1 MKTTLRFRLTFS
13 HLLVTLISMVLVGT
27 LVWIAAGNLYLA
39 TQRDNLLNQ
48 AQLTALALE
57 GSQLPSFSP
66 DPYSQ
71 TTNVSPGIHTR
82 LLSESGAVIIGVP
95 FPEGRDPVQV
105 PPAQDP
111 GFVPAGELVTRPEI
125 QSALS
130 GQSSSAV
137 RRINALEGQRV
148 LYAAAPVFGADNQVA
163 SLVYIATPLPTNGLP
178 RSLILQIAGAVL
190 AGGCIAGL
198 TGILLARNL
207 SLPLEDLD
215 RAADAVSKG
224 NLGQQ
229 VPIHQT
235 VRELGNLGQSFN
247 KMTASLR
254 RSTELKN
261 AFIADVTHELRTP
274 LTVLKGTVETLQDG
288 ALDDKEG
295 RIKLLDSMNRETERM
310 IRLVNQ
316 LLVLARS
323 DADSLDL
330 EILTLNLAETA
341 QARADILAPLALRKG
356 VQIVLRVPPDA
367 DCHVSA
373 DPNRTAQ
380 VIDNLLD
387 NALRYAPPGSAVT
400 INLERS
406 GALVQ
411 CSIEDAGPGIPEK
424 DLPKIFDRFYRV
436 EAARDRESGG
446 SGLGLA
452 IAKALTEAQGGVI
465 QAVSERDQGTC
476 LSFSLPAPK
485 LTED

>member
-1 MKTTLRFRLTFS
+1 MKTTLRLRLTFS

-27 LVWIAAGNLYLA
+27 LVWTAVGNLYLT

-57 GSQLPSFSP
+57 GSQLPSTSP

-105 PPAQDP
+105 PPALDP
-111 GFVPAGELVTRPEI
+111 GYVPADELLTRPEI

-178 RSLILQIAGAVL
+178 RSLILQITGAVL

-207 SLPLEDLD
+207 SIPLEDLD
-215 RAADAVSKG
+215 QAADAVSRG

-247 KMTASLR
+247 EMTASLR

-295 RIKLLDSMNRETERM
+295 RIKLLDSMKRETERM

-330 EILTLNLAETA
+330 EFQTFDLAVKA
-341 QARADILAPLALRKG
+341 QERADILAPLASRKG

-367 DCHVSA
+367 DCHVSS

-424 DLPKIFDRFYRV
+424 DLPKIFNRFYRV

-476 LSFSLPAPK
+476 LSFSLPVPN

>member
-1 MKTTLRFRLTFS
+1 WIRDRGDAAPQPGAHS
-13 HLLVTLISMVLVGT
+13 H
-27 LVWIAAGNLYLA
+27 
-39 TQRDNLLNQ
+39 
-48 AQLTALALE
+48 
-57 GSQLPSFSP
+57 
-66 DPYSQ
+66 
-71 TTNVSPGIHTR
+71 
-82 LLSESGAVIIGVP
+82 
-95 FPEGRDPVQV
+95 
-105 PPAQDP
+105 
-111 GFVPAGELVTRPEI
+111 
-125 QSALS
+125 
-130 GQSSSAV
+130 
-137 RRINALEGQRV
+137 RRINALGGQRV
-148 LYAAAPVFGADNQVA
+148 LYAAAPVFGADNQVD
-163 SLVYIATPLPTNGLP
+163 SLVYLATPLPANGLP
-178 RSLILQIAGAVL
+178 RSLILQITGAVL

-198 TGILLARNL
+198 AGILLARNL

-215 RAADAVSKG
+215 RAAEAVSRG
-224 NLGQQ
+224 NLDQQ
-229 VPIHQT
+229 VPIHET
-235 VRELGNLGQSFN
+235 VRELGSLGQSFN
-247 KMTASLR
+247 EMTASLR

-295 RIKLLDSMNRETERM
+295 RIKLLDSMKRETERM

-330 EILTLNLAETA
+330 EIQTFDLAVKA
-341 QARADILAPLALRKG
+341 QERADILAPLASRKG

-373 DPNRTAQ
+373 DPSRTAQ

-400 INLERS
+400 LSLERS
-406 GALVQ
+406 GKLVQ

-424 DLPKIFDRFYRV
+424 DLPKIFNRFYRV

-452 IAKALTEAQGGVI
+452 IVKALTEAQGGVI
-465 QAVSERDQGTC
+465 QAVSEREQGTC
-476 LSFSLPAPK
+476 LTFSLPAPK